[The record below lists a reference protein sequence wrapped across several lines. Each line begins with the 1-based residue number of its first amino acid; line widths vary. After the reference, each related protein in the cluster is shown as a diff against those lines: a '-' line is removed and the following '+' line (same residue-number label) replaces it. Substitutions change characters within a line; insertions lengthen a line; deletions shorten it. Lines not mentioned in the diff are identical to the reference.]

1 MQSERENENAKTGN
15 SHQLSRKNGSIVEWN
30 ENMPWHCAVHS
41 FDLLEQNRLHSMRW
55 NCWTVIISPNELH
68 SERDHIL
75 KQNEATTKTHTHESR
90 HSVHILFP
98 LYFSFSF
105 ETIYEIKESNF
116 ILLAVMSSND
126 DCLSNVKHSHHSFK
140 CTIFSSSLIWFVWSD
155 SFQESFNC
163 VRVCV
168 CTRNIKPDWQP
179 HHHHH
184 Q

>member
-1 MQSERENENAKTGN
+1 MKMQKLETHINCHVKMDQSLNEMRTCHGTALCILSTFWNKIVCIRCGEIAGLLLSVQMNCIPRETTY
-15 SHQLSRKNGSIVEWN
+15 WN
-30 ENMPWHCAVHS
+30 E
-41 FDLLEQNRLHSMRW
+41 
-55 NCWTVIISPNELH
+55 
-68 SERDHIL
+68 
-75 KQNEATTKTHTHESR
+75 TKPQQKRTHESHTA

-140 CTIFSSSLIWFVWSD
+140 CTIFSSSLIRFVWSD